1 MPDIHH
7 KFHVNASPHQVFETF
22 TRSEGLNSWWTLQS
36 SGEPLKGNVYNFYF
50 GPAYDWL
57 AAVIHV
63 IPDQELTWRMT
74 RAMDDWME
82 TEVGFRLTLEGSG
95 TAIWFFHTGW
105 KELSDHYSI
114 SNFCWGQL
122 LNGMKNYLEKGTVIP
137 FPERN

>member
-36 SGEPLKGNVYNFYF
+36 SGEPLKGNIYNFYF

-57 AAVIHV
+57 AEVIHV

-82 TEVGFRLTLEGSG
+82 TEVDSDLPRKVRVQLFGFFIPAG
-95 TAIWFFHTGW
+95 
-105 KELSDHYSI
+105 
-114 SNFCWGQL
+114 
-122 LNGMKNYLEKGTVIP
+122 KNCQTTIP
-137 FPERN
+137 SQIFVGDSC